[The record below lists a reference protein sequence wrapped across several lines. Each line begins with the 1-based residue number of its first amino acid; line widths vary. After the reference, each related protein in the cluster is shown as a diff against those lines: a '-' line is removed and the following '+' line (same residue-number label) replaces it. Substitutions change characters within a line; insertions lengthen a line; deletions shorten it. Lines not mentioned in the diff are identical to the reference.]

1 LYEKFEDTKGIIS
14 SEEGHTIQWAKEKRT
29 NNNIQNTIQKTKYA
43 ATPSVI
49 KLYSYIVCM
58 LIKC

>member
-29 NNNIQNTIQKTKYA
+29 NNNIQILYR
-43 ATPSVI
+43 
-49 KLYSYIVCM
+49 KLNM
-58 LIKC
+58 